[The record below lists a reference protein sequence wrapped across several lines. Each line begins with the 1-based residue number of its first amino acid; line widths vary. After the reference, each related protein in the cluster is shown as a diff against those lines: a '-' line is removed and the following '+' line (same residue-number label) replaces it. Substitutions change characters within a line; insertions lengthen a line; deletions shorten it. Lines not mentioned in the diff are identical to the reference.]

1 MKSVMNTKAALLV
14 AATLFVGS
22 AASAQELLA
31 YNGKVPAATVA
42 TGNDAP
48 ALKMNVAQGTDA
60 EGLTF
65 HINVENPNLERVK
78 LYLLDKT
85 GSVLHEE
92 LLPAKA
98 HFETRYNLDQL
109 EDGSYKIVLSTR
121 DQEIK
126 RAINIATSV
135 SRSGKVN

>member
-1 MKSVMNTKAALLV
+1 MNNKAALLV
-14 AATLFVGS
+14 AAALMVGS

-42 TGNDAP
+42 TAGNDAP

>member
-14 AATLFVGS
+14 AAALFVGG

-31 YNGKVPAATVA
+31 YNGKTPAATVA

-48 ALKMNVAQGTDA
+48 ALKMDIAQGTKA